1 MPNLETYDGSA
12 NPLDHLSTFKP
23 QLRLNGATDEIMC
36 HALASVLKGPARSWY
51 NSLPPHSIH
60 SFEQFSTLML
70 THFIS
75 SRRRRTPT
83 STLKWIKQGDDESLW
98 DYLKRFQQVVVKI
111 DFLDL
116 TLAKA
121 YFKEG
126 LKSELALWDITK
138 QDRDDQLSYV
148 ELMTKA
154 EQYAIAEAE
163 VRTKR
168 NKGVIS
174 TNDAKTKTGED
185 KGGSAKDRAPHKFRN
200 GKRFKPAFGFSNID
214 NIMQVEQS

>member
-1 MPNLETYDGSA
+1 M
-12 NPLDHLSTFKP
+12 
-23 QLRLNGATDEIMC
+23 Q
-36 HALASVLKGPARSWY
+36 
-51 NSLPPHSIH
+51 
-60 SFEQFSTLML
+60 

-83 STLKWIKQGDDESLW
+83 TTLKWIKQGDDESLW
-98 DYLKRFQQVVVKI
+98 DYLKWFQQAAVKV

-138 QDRDDQLSYV
+138 QDRDDQLSYI
-148 ELMTKA
+148 ELMAKA

-168 NKGVIS
+168 
-174 TNDAKTKTGED
+174 D
-185 KGGSAKDRAPHKFRN
+185 KGMISANDSQTKPGEEKQKGGTANGKTPRNFRS
-200 GKRFKPAFGFSNID
+200 GKRFKPAFGFGNID
-214 NIMQVEQS
+214 NIMQVDCSS